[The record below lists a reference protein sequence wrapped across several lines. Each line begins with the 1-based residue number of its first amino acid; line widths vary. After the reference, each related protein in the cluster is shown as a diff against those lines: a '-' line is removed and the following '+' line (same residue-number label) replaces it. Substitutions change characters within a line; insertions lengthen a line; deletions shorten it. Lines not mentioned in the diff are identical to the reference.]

1 MDILLK
7 LILNIRNAANVVL
20 HTAISLFSFLLF
32 NWEKF
37 KARRG
42 VLSFLCYLTKNY
54 SYFELL
60 LQYLLKNVECLKN
73 NYQKHWLILIFLRI
87 IFINPVFVIII
98 IQK

>member
-7 LILNIRNAANVVL
+7 LILNKKCSKGSSTHRNKNKGAC
-20 HTAISLFSFLLF
+20 SLSFLLF

-60 LQYLLKNVECLKN
+60 LLQ
-73 NYQKHWLILIFLRI
+73 FLFKKRRV
-87 IFINPVFVIII
+87 P
-98 IQK
+98 